1 MIQETL
7 YKRHDTRDKRNET
20 GNRYGT
26 FTVQKFMS
34 DNFFL
39 KYGSVVQFLNGA
51 FFAFNVAVALKL
63 SGAVTAFRWSFF
75 NTHFYT
81 CRGFGGN
88 GYYRSSYCSPPFR
101 SKHEVLPLPGPNVK
115 WDSLKENLWS
125 TNGTVYP
132 KNIFVAKKDLF

>member
-1 MIQETL
+1 MRQETGTGTVHL
-7 YKRHDTRDKRNET
+7 QYKKNYERE
-20 GNRYGT
+20 
-26 FTVQKFMS
+26 
-34 DNFFL
+34 FFQ
-39 KYGSVVQFLNGA
+39 KYGSVVQFLDGA

-101 SKHEVLPLPGPNVK
+101 SEHEVLPLPGPNVK